1 MKPAVV
7 GLALL
12 PLVFALPT
20 LSEPWGNSEESLNAA
35 IWSLGARN
43 LLEGKGLG
51 TVVLPHG
58 GTRGD
63 GVYAHH
69 PPLAVWL
76 SAVPVA
82 LGGWEGGPRLVAL
95 LAACGALL
103 LLHRLLRRYFEPRAA
118 LVGLAVAAAST
129 FALRYGRLLTTVT
142 LAAPLFLALVLYR
155 DRKWSPLLVALLVLS
170 SWDGVIAAAVI
181 TATFTLSGA
190 RSAESKGAGVGD
202 SGALRLRPAAFAQ
215 GERWMFAAAFAVSL
229 SFVAGHLITASGGIG
244 DLVWQFRWRSTGDDI
259 TWLQWLAAQARHV
272 GEGVGPVALA
282 ALLTVPFLAPLNANP
297 NANANPVSPGTQLAI
312 LLAPGLVML
321 VLFRQGATR
330 HAFWGYL
337 LILPAAFAVAH
348 VVSRWPKLAYVAALQ
363 LVLTASL
370 AVHRLREE
378 HEMNQL
384 GLVAKTLPQRTTVPV
399 FAQRSF
405 HPYVA
410 WYAASKPLTVRTLDE
425 LRATT
430 HSPVLVDG
438 THAARLGCSVDATWQ
453 VLPLPNLLEACALI
467 ADAHAPLR

>member
-1 MKPAVV
+1 MKPAVI

-12 PLVFALPT
+12 PLAVALPT

-43 LLEGKGLG
+43 MLEGRGLG

-76 SAVPVA
+76 SALPVA

-95 LAACGALL
+95 LAACVSLV
-103 LLHRLLRRYFEPRAA
+103 LLHRLLRLHFEPRAA
-118 LVGLAVAAAST
+118 LTGLAVAAAST

-142 LAAPLFLALVLYR
+142 LAAPLFLAAILYAR
-155 DRKWSPLLVALLVLS
+155 TRWGPVFIALLVLS
-170 SWDGVIAAAVI
+170 SWDGVIAAAII

-190 RSAESKGAGVGD
+190 RSAESKGAHVGESD
-202 SGALRLRPAAFAQ
+202 ALRLRPAASAQ
-215 GERWMFAAAFAVSL
+215 GERWMFGAAFAVSL
-229 SFVAGHLITASGGIG
+229 AFVTWHLLTASGGIG
-244 DLVWQFRWRSTGDDI
+244 DLVWQFRWRSSGDDV
-259 TWLQWLAAQARHV
+259 TWLSWLETQARHV
-272 GEGVGPVALA
+272 GEGLGPVSIA
-282 ALLTVPFLAPLNANP
+282 ALLAAPFLLPQEKRLPFAL
-297 NANANPVSPGTQLAI
+297 

-370 AVHRLREE
+370 AVHRLIEE
-378 HEMNQL
+378 HDMNQL
-384 GLVAKTLPQRTTVPV
+384 GLVAKTLPKQATIPV
-399 FAQRSF
+399 FALRSF

-410 WYAASKPLTVRTLDE
+410 WYADSKPLTVRTLDE
-425 LRATT
+425 LRVTT
-430 HSPVLVDG
+430 DSPVLVDG
-438 THAARLGCSVDATWQ
+438 AHAKKLGCSVEVTWQ
-453 VLPLPNLLEACALI
+453 VLPLSNLLEACALI